1 MFDKSSI
8 EYFNYYL
15 REFLNTLISTYPDS
29 KQPIVNTYR
38 EVLEGRND
46 SNSLYVKSFIKNIE
60 QYSQF
65 INNKDENVFMKNVFL
80 LEAVNFKSIWLSRF
94 TTDEN
99 RGMIWKYLQML
110 MILAKSAVPS
120 VNQIENMIRTLSE
133 NNRTYQSNIDI
144 GPQMPAGHI
153 SQTGDKDEDEEDK
166 SSGSG
171 ILGAIGNMMG
181 GGSSGGANP
190 LGALGAI
197 GSMMG
202 GGSSGGG
209 ANPLGALGALG
220 SMMGGL
226 GGDQGIN
233 SETAEQMVGAIG
245 QMAQSL
251 AENLQNII
259 PQPSSQSNNPP
270 TNQTDN
276 QSNSADVEVVEG
288 QGISIDTSS
297 DEPTNENTENSTEN
311 STQDSNPKS
320 GLDGVFS
327 EDGIFGELAQE
338 MSETF
343 DFDDKDIN
351 ENDNVGDVF
360 KKFMSGDNPTKFMN
374 MVQKFG
380 SKIQNEISSGKIDQ
394 NKLMKETFQM
404 MGNLQNPQAMA
415 QQAQQA
421 QQSQQ
426 AQQAQQAYQ
435 AQQMGQNMGFSNR
448 RMKRAANR
456 LANSKGGA
464 NRLSNMSRKDRM
476 RSRLQKKMRAKQAR
490 DEAQR
495 ASNQQAQQNQSTQQS
510 QRPPEK

>member
-1 MFDKSSI
+1 MYDKSSI

-133 NNRTYQSNIDI
+133 NNQTYQSNIDI

-153 SQTGDKDEDEEDK
+153 SQTGNEDEEEKEK

-181 GGSSGGANP
+181 GGNSAGANP
-190 LGALGAI
+190 LGALGAL

-202 GGSSGGG
+202 GGDGGSSG

-226 GGDQGIN
+226 GGGDQGIN

-245 QMAQSL
+245 QMAQS
-251 AENLQNII
+251 
-259 PQPSSQSNNPP
+259 
-270 TNQTDN
+270 
-276 QSNSADVEVVEG
+276 
-288 QGISIDTSS
+288 
-297 DEPTNENTENSTEN
+297 
-311 STQDSNPKS
+311 
-320 GLDGVFS
+320 
-327 EDGIFGELAQE
+327 
-338 MSETF
+338 
-343 DFDDKDIN
+343 
-351 ENDNVGDVF
+351 
-360 KKFMSGDNPTKFMN
+360 
-374 MVQKFG
+374 
-380 SKIQNEISSGKIDQ
+380 
-394 NKLMKETFQM
+394 
-404 MGNLQNPQAMA
+404 
-415 QQAQQA
+415 
-421 QQSQQ
+421 
-426 AQQAQQAYQ
+426 
-435 AQQMGQNMGFSNR
+435 
-448 RMKRAANR
+448 
-456 LANSKGGA
+456 
-464 NRLSNMSRKDRM
+464 
-476 RSRLQKKMRAKQAR
+476 
-490 DEAQR
+490 
-495 ASNQQAQQNQSTQQS
+495 
-510 QRPPEK
+510 